1 MSMTE
6 VTPPSVE
13 TQNCPLCGTP
23 LDPAQPAECTKCDWV
38 LGYRRQQKHF
48 QNPTSGRDRAAMF
61 MSVVPGLGHIYKGH
75 RLVGSILMA
84 GTLLVSF
91 FVAATVSATAGVA
104 LVLVPIYWSIVMLH
118 AFWAEDVSSLRHPAP
133 SPSH

>member
-1 MSMTE
+1 
-6 VTPPSVE
+6 
-13 TQNCPLCGTP
+13 
-23 LDPAQPAECTKCDWV
+23 
-38 LGYRRQQKHF
+38 
-48 QNPTSGRDRAAMF
+48 

-75 RLVGSILMA
+75 RLVGAILMA

-118 AFWAEDVSSLRHPAP
+118 AFWAEDVSSLRQSACLRLRIDGARTIRRLISGRASARVPSFRAPLFARNKKHAP
-133 SPSH
+133 SGRLA